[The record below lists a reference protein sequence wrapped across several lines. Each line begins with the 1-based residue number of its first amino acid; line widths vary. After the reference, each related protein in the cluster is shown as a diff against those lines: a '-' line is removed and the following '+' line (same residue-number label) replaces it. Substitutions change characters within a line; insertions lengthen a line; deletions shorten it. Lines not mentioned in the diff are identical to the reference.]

1 MRRTPL
7 SLALLLIACG
17 APDEQPTGPGPVA
30 PAAQADTV
38 DTAARRFHV
47 RDVTHLEEVPQGA
60 SLRLWIPVP
69 GDDAHQRITGLAVE
83 APWPWRLT
91 RETTHGNHMLYLEV
105 DGVEAA
111 LAAAGVTIAYDV
123 ERRAREEDLVALAA
137 VDEGDA
143 DEAGAMAPFLRE
155 TRLVR
160 LDERLRRIA
169 HEVSQ
174 GRPTTLARA
183 RAFYDHV
190 RAEMVYDKTGEGWG
204 RGDSLFACAAGRGN
218 CTDFHAYFMALCLA
232 RGIPTRFEVG
242 LFGPYERRPGEEVEV
257 GGYHCWA
264 EFRAPG
270 RTWVPVDVSEADK
283 DPSRAEALFGG
294 LTDNR
299 VTLSAGRD
307 LVLEPPQ
314 AGEPINFFVAPHA
327 EVDGR
332 PLDGVRRTTTWR
344 DAGAR

>member
-1 MRRTPL
+1 MRGHVIAGA
-7 SLALLLIACG
+7 ALLTLAAC
-17 APDEQPTGPGPVA
+17 AAEPPAA
-30 PAAQADTV
+30 PAAARTS
-38 DTAARRFHV
+38 RRFHV
-47 RDVTHLEEVPQGA
+47 RYVTTLAGA
-60 SLRLWIPVP
+60 PARAPLRLWIPVP
-69 GDDAHQRITGLAVE
+69 SDDAHQRITGLTVD

-91 RETTHGNHMLYLEV
+91 REAGHGNRMLYLEADDV
-105 DGVEAA
+105 PARA
-111 LAAAGVTIAYDV
+111 LVTLEYDV
-123 ERRAREEDLVALAA
+123 ERRPRAEDLGAA
-137 VDEGDA
+137 EGREDA
-143 DEAGAMAPFLRE
+143 AAMAPFLRE

-160 LDERLRRIA
+160 VDDRLRRIA
-169 HEVSQ
+169 EEVSA
-174 GRPTTLARA
+174 GRTTTVARA

-190 RAEMVYDKTGEGWG
+190 RSEMTYDKSGEGWG
-204 RGDSLFACAAGRGN
+204 RGDSLFACDVRRGN

-264 EFRAPG
+264 EFRLPG
-270 RTWVPVDVSEADK
+270 RAWIPVDISEADK

-307 LVLEPPQ
+307 LVLDPPQ
-314 AGEPINFFVAPHA
+314 AGEPVNFFAAPYA

-332 PLDGVRRTTTWR
+332 PFEAVSKTTFWR
-344 DAGAR
+344 DDAGER